1 MPNATIDRD
10 ELRKELA
17 DGALILIDVLP
28 KEYYGECHVAGACNA
43 CVHEVTF
50 LDQVKAITADKDAA
64 IVVYGSSGRSRDAAV
79 AAEKLAEAG
88 YRNVRAFTGGL
99 HEWRAAGLPVNEAP
113 EQAVPA
119 PTLRDG
125 TYRADPAKSMLHW
138 TGRNINGRHHG
149 TIAVAS
155 GELTMSGGT
164 PVTGQVVVDMTAIV
178 DVDLADSALNRLLV
192 AHLQSDDFFDTARHP
207 TATFDLTG
215 AEPLTDATPGTPN
228 YRITG
233 ALTIRG
239 TSHPVACPALIAP
252 RQDGGVTAQACLDL
266 DRTRW
271 NVNYGSGKFF
281 EKLGMH
287 LVNDLISVELHLV
300 GY

>member
-1 MPNATIDRD
+1 MADATIDRE
-10 ELRKELA
+10 ELRTGLTERT
-17 DGALILIDVLP
+17 LIVIDVLP

-43 CVHEVTF
+43 CVYEVTF
-50 LDQVKAITADKDAA
+50 LEQVKAITADKDAA
-64 IVVYGSSGRSRDAAV
+64 IVVYGSSGRSRDAVV
-79 AAEKLAEAG
+79 AAEKLAAAG

-99 HEWRAAGLPVNEAP
+99 HEWRAAGLPVDEAP
-113 EQAVPA
+113 GQTMPA

-125 TYRADPAKSMLHW
+125 TYRVDPAKSMLHW
-138 TGRNINGRHHG
+138 AGRNINGRHHG

-155 GELTMSGGT
+155 GELTVSRGV
-164 PVTGQVVVDMTAIV
+164 PVRGRVTIDMTTIANA
-178 DVDLADSALNRLLV
+178 DLTESALNRLLV

-215 AEPLTDATPGTPN
+215 AEPLPDATPGTPN

-233 ALTIRG
+233 SLTIRG
-239 TSHPVACPALIAP
+239 TSHPVACPALIVP
-252 RQDGGVTAQACLDL
+252 RDDGGVTAQGCLDL

-271 NVNYGSGKFF
+271 NVNYGSGKLF

-287 LVNDLISVELHLV
+287 LVNDLISVELHVV

>member
-192 AHLQSDDFFDTARHP
+192 AHLQSDDFFDTARRLSRPHRTP
-207 TATFDLTG
+207 AGRRRHGPGMSRPGPDPLERQLRLRQVLRKTG
-215 AEPLTDATPGTPN
+215 DAPGQRPDQRGTPPGGILKKGGPWAALLSITPASRNSPFPGTGD
-228 YRITG
+228 TSG
-233 ALTIRG
+233 AY
-239 TSHPVACPALIAP
+239 SAP
-252 RQDGGVTAQACLDL
+252 L
-266 DRTRW
+266 W
-271 NVNYGSGKFF
+271 
-281 EKLGMH
+281 
-287 LVNDLISVELHLV
+287 
-300 GY
+300 